1 MASWGGEYG
10 TSEDEEDDVLAGGAD
25 SVVVVVV
32 VSDAAEE
39 DSSTAAFSGSLVLSF
54 VVVSDWTA
62 SLLSFSLHTRA
73 EE

>member
-10 TSEDEEDDVLAGGAD
+10 TSEDEDEEADAGGAD
-25 SVVVVVV
+25 SVLVVV